1 MTTQCAQLD
10 EANRAWQQ
18 FHQTQLDNFRNKL
31 RDYLPLDDNI
41 SFDQVPQLIVNQIIK
56 EREEFNQELRSS
68 KIFIQSKFNSFF
80 YVELA
85 TNLKTIDELTQEL
98 LDLKE
103 RNTET
108 SGKYLITNNLK
119 YFSYFIRIFID

>member
-1 MTTQCAQLD
+1 LTTQCAQLD